1 VTVRRLFWLVLG
13 AVLGVLAVRKVS
25 RTAAALGPQGLSDSL
40 SEAAGSLR
48 DLADAVR
55 DGMAEREADLRVAL
69 GIDAGTLPEP
79 GAPGAAA
86 GAPGTASAQHLLDHP
101 AAPRQTP
108 GGLGR
113 TA

>member
-1 VTVRRLFWLVLG
+1 MRRLFWLVLG

-25 RTAAALGPQGLSDSL
+25 RTAAAYTPQGLSESL

-48 DLADAVR
+48 ELADAVR
-55 DGMAEREADLRVAL
+55 EGMAEREADLRVAL
-69 GIDAGTLPEP
+69 GIDAGTLPTP
-79 GAPGAAA
+79 GSPAGA
-86 GAPGTASAQHLLDHP
+86 APGTAAAQDLLDHP